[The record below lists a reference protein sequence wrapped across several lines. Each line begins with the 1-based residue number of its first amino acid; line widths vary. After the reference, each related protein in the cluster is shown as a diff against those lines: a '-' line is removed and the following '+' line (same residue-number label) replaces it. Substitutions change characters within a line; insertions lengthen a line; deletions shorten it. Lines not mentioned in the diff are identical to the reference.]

1 MVASSKQERKETK
14 NKGKIQKKSIGE
26 RKKREK
32 HDRQESEFREKK
44 RKRNLK
50 QIIGGLRQSGLVT
63 GKSCLRR
70 RGTKVAKEE
79 ELCVD
84 AAEKEKE
91 NIRAEFAHE
100 REELLFRS

>member
-1 MVASSKQERKETK
+1 M
-14 NKGKIQKKSIGE
+14 
-26 RKKREK
+26 
-32 HDRQESEFREKK
+32 
-44 RKRNLK
+44 K